1 MEKTIEEIKEKI
13 LEQVEYVDIKPYS
26 HNIISLYLGE
36 ADKLFGKKVTNQ
48 LIEDCGLE
56 TLGWSK
62 VD

>member
-26 HNIISLYLGE
+26 HNIISLYLSE
-36 ADKLFGKKVTNQ
+36 ADKLFGQKVANQ

-56 TLGWSK
+56 ILGWHK
-62 VD
+62 EQ